1 MNLSDITSWLTADET
16 RINLP
21 SSYHGDFL
29 CPSNESNFPEWS
41 EGLGCCRGV
50 WLWAASRRPCV
61 IRQTRYKQTWGW
73 GDAEMLIHS
82 VTCSTAYLHV
92 IIFPPYWLE
101 KKTHFGIR
109 ATKKGIKCWNR
120 PCFYWQ
126 VLMNIQEGGIILSE
140 KTRWQAESRIC
151 LCLLNTG
158 TNAAGR
164 TNMSKSLN

>member
-92 IIFPPYWLE
+92 II
-101 KKTHFGIR
+101 
-109 ATKKGIKCWNR
+109 
-120 PCFYWQ
+120 Q
-126 VLMNIQEGGIILSE
+126 
-140 KTRWQAESRIC
+140 
-151 LCLLNTG
+151 
-158 TNAAGR
+158 
-164 TNMSKSLN
+164 TNMGMGRCRDVNPQCHLQHSIFTRDYISSLLAGKKNTFWNPSDKERDKMLK